1 MLDSQT
7 KLFGILGNPLGH
19 SLSPAMQKYLLN
31 EISQEGYYDSFEIR
45 ENQLAE
51 TIRGIKA
58 DGFLGFNVTIPCKQA
73 IIRHLDEV
81 DEEAHFI
88 GAVNTVHILGNKL
101 FGFNTDGCGF
111 ISAVKKRNV
120 QPENYSAI
128 VLGAGGAAR
137 AVIFNLIRS
146 GVKKLFI
153 FNRTLQRAK
162 NLAREVR
169 DTFQSVEVDFGDLD
183 SKTISSAIKTYQLI
197 INATSLGMW
206 PGISKAPY
214 LFKKDGTGLVAID
227 LIYNPL
233 QTKFLKSA
241 QEAGAKT
248 LDGLDMFIFQG
259 AASLKIWL
267 GLEKIIEVDHEL
279 LRDYLSKELKKYEP
293 T

>member
-1 MLDSQT
+1 MLNHPT
-7 KLFGILGNPLGH
+7 KIFGIIGNPLGH
-19 SLSPAMQKYLLN
+19 SLSPLMHKYLLN
-31 EISQEGYYDSFEIR
+31 EIGQKGSYNAFEVK

-51 TIRGIKA
+51 TISGMKL
-58 DGFLGFNVTIPCKQA
+58 DGTLGFNVTIPYKQA
-73 IIRHLDEV
+73 ILPYLYEV
-81 DEEAHFI
+81 DEDARFI
-88 GAVNTVHILGNKL
+88 GAVNTVHIQGSKL
-101 FGFNTDGCGF
+101 FGFNTDGHGF
-111 ISAVKKRNV
+111 VSAVKKRNV
-120 QPENYSAI
+120 QLENCSAI

-137 AVIFNLIRS
+137 AVIFNLIRC
-146 GVKKLFI
+146 GAKKLFI

-169 DTFQSVEVDFGDLD
+169 DIFQSVEVDFSNLD

-214 LFKKDGTGLVAID
+214 LFEKDGSGLVAID

-233 QTKFLKSA
+233 QTKFLKFA

-267 GLEKIIEVDHEL
+267 GLENIIEVDHEQ
-279 LRDYLSKELKKYEP
+279 LRNYLSKELKKYEHN
-293 T
+293 